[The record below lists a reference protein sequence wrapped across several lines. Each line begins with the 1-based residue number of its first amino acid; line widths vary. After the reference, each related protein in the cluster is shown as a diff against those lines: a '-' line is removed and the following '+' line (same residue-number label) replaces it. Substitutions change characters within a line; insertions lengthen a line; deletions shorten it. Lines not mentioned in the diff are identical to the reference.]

1 MVINCRGLVE
11 IGRPPFRSWPREII
25 ASSSSGSSSYAR
37 SDFEDRGEAF
47 FFAFIGFSRSE
58 GDPRKHDRG
67 IGEIEAAIQEGFR
80 SFGGVEGNVP

>member
-37 SDFEDRGEAF
+37 SDFEDRG
-47 FFAFIGFSRSE
+47 IS
-58 GDPRKHDRG
+58 
-67 IGEIEAAIQEGFR
+67 EIEAAIQEGFR